1 MAAVPLLLDADVGVD
16 DAAALSLALA
26 SDAFDLRAV
35 VGVGGNVPLGSVV
48 SNIARVLK
56 ALDPPVTPAI
66 GKGLDQRGKGLLDRR
81 SVFGEDGLGN
91 SDLPACDD
99 FAPRDYRKV
108 YREAIEAAR
117 GELRVVAT
125 GPLTNLAAL
134 LDKSPDLVKQ
144 IRHVYVSGGAVWAKG
159 NATDTAEFNFHRD
172 PAAAAKLLSS
182 GLPITLAPL
191 DMTSMVCL
199 DESHVARLAASGYR
213 TGDVVARCL
222 QYTLEHDDEPGYG
235 KTFIHDCLALG
246 SILWPGLFVTTRMRL
261 DVVTEGKHAGRSV
274 PAALGGDKSRQINL
288 LTAVN
293 AMDFLESFLEALCHE
308 AFVV

>member
-1 MAAVPLLLDADVGVD
+1 MTAVPLLMDADVGVD

-35 VGVGGNVPLGSVV
+35 VGVGGNVDLDRVV
-48 SNIARVLK
+48 SNIARVLL
-56 ALDPPVTPAI
+56 ALDPPAMPVI
-66 GKGLDQRGKGLLDRR
+66 GRGLDQRGKGLVDRR
-81 SVFGEDGLGN
+81 GLFGDDGLGN
-91 SDLPACDD
+91 CDLPPAEGASAEN
-99 FAPRDYRKV
+99 FREV
-108 YREAIEAAR
+108 YRDAIEAAQ

-134 LDKSPDLVKQ
+134 IDKSPELVKQ
-144 IRHVYVSGGAVWAKG
+144 IKHLYISGGAVWAKG
-159 NATDTAEFNFHRD
+159 NATESAEFNFHRD
-172 PAAAAKLLSS
+172 PKAAAKVMSS
-182 GLPITLAPL
+182 GLPISLAPL

-222 QYTLEHDDEPGYG
+222 QYTLEQDDEPGYG
-235 KTFIHDCLALG
+235 KTFIHDCLVLG
-246 SILWPGLFVTTRMRL
+246 SILWPDLFITTRMRL
-261 DVVTEGKHAGRSV
+261 DVTDSGKEAGRCK
-274 PAALGGDKSRQINL
+274 PGLGGDKSRQINL

-293 AMDFLESFLEALCHE
+293 AVDFLDSFLEALCHE